1 MRTRPDVDVMNLK
14 DVLGEEEVQDLFR
27 RFKYE
32 GDQEAREKLIE
43 HNMRMVPWIVKKHF
57 KFKSY
62 EDYQDLVSEG
72 YAALIKAVD
81 RFDPDMGFKFMT
93 FAQQVISN
101 QIRHVLRTEHRHNIK
116 DCSYLDDVFME
127 SNDGVRLTLADII
140 PVTDDTLELL
150 CEEESKRELREA
162 VAQLPEKE
170 RYVVERRYYQ
180 SESLYLQDNIGRELG
195 MGQVMVSRIEKK
207 AKDHLREL
215 IGGIA

>member
-81 RFDPDMGFKFMT
+81 HFDPDRGFKFMS
-93 FAQQVISN
+93 FAQQVIRN
-101 QIRHVLRTEHRHNIK
+101 QIRHVLRDEHRRNIMN
-116 DCSYLDDVFME
+116 CSYLEDVFME
-127 SNDGVRLTLADII
+127 SSDGDQLTLADII
-140 PVTDDTLELL
+140 PAKDDTLELL
-150 CEEESKRELREA
+150 CEVESRRELREA
-162 VAQLPEKE
+162 VDLLPEKE
-170 RYVVERRYYQ
+170 SYVIKRRYYR
-180 SESLYLQDNIGRELG
+180 SESLYPQDNIGRELG
-195 MGQVMVSRIEKK
+195 IGQVMVSRIEKQ
-207 AKDHLREL
+207 AKNHLREL

>member
-14 DVLGEEEVQDLFR
+14 EVLSEKEMQDLFR
-27 RFKYE
+27 KFKYE

-57 KFKSY
+57 KSY

-81 RFDPDMGFKFMT
+81 HFDPDRGFKFMS
-93 FAQQVISN
+93 FAQQVIRN
-101 QIRHVLRTEHRHNIK
+101 QIRHVLRDEHRRNIMN
-116 DCSYLDDVFME
+116 CSYLEDVFME
-127 SNDGVRLTLADII
+127 SSDGDQLTLADII
-140 PVTDDTLELL
+140 PAKDDTLELL
-150 CEEESKRELREA
+150 CEEESRRELREA
-162 VAQLPEKE
+162 VDLLPEKE
-170 RYVVERRYYQ
+170 RYVIKRRYYR

-195 MGQVMVSRIEKK
+195 IGQVMVSRIEKQ
-207 AKDHLREL
+207 AKNHLREL